1 MMLNVLHL
9 LPEKIKIVSEK
20 SIDLLKSAVRDSP
33 EVTRAKTP
41 LQPNWCFRG
50 SEDILRISGTLS
62 QVKSVQT
69 PVTMKDHGPKQ
80 SKL

>member
-33 EVTRAKTP
+33 ELTHTKTP
-41 LQPNWCFRG
+41 LQPKWCFRG
-50 SEDILRISGTLS
+50 SEDILCISGTLS
-62 QVKSVQT
+62 QVKIVQT
-69 PVTMKDHGPKQ
+69 PVTMKDH
-80 SKL
+80 

>member
-20 SIDLLKSAVRDSP
+20 SIDLLKSEVRDSP
-33 EVTRAKTP
+33 EVTGPKTP
-41 LQPNWCFRG
+41 LQVKWCFCG
-50 SEDILRISGTLS
+50 SEDILSISGTLS

-69 PVTMKDHGPKQ
+69 PAT
-80 SKL
+80 